1 MIDKLFFDA
10 LGVNIKVD
18 DDDYF
23 LQLKEFAK
31 ELTVYLNVAP
41 SREGKSH
48 NSYLNSYIW
57 ETEQY
62 TLFLNHTGYTKGM
75 GMFLEVKGYSG
86 CKLIAQ
92 FFNQLQ
98 IWKWSVTRADVALDF
113 RGKTIFGKLKDRMI
127 CYAKVKGI
135 DHLNTQGDWI
145 NCVRGRTLYVG
156 SKKSEIQ
163 FRLYEKSEEQ
173 WQKGNAAYP
182 ADMVRLEVQI
192 RPTKRQRTVIKEL
205 TPTAVL
211 AINRNVS
218 GLYGEL
224 VSTAIDP
231 VSVPKQPE
239 KSDIERLNYAV
250 DQYYSIIDR
259 IRADIGIRGLA
270 VLLLKRL
277 ALRDKLSKK

>member
-10 LGVNIKVD
+10 LGVNIKMD

-23 LQLKEFAK
+23 SQLKEFAK
-31 ELTVYLNVAP
+31 ELTFYLNIAP
-41 SREGKSH
+41 VREGKSH
-48 NSYLNSYIW
+48 NSYLNSFVW
-57 ETEQY
+57 ETDHY

-75 GMFLEVKGYSG
+75 GAFLEVKGYSG

-92 FFNQLQ
+92 FFNQLKV
-98 IWKWSVTRADVALDF
+98 WKWSVTRADVALDF
-113 RGKTIFGKLKDRMI
+113 KGKTIFDKLKDKMI
-127 CYAKVKGI
+127 SYAKVKGI
-135 DHLNTQGDWI
+135 DHLNTHGDWI
-145 NCVRGRTLYVG
+145 NCVKGRTLYVG

-173 WQKGNAAYP
+173 WEKGNLAYP
-182 ADMVRLEVQI
+182 ADMVRLEVQM
-192 RPTKRQRTVIKEL
+192 RPTKRQRIVIKEL

-224 VSTAIDP
+224 VSTAIEP
-231 VSVPKQPE
+231 ISVPKQPD
-239 KSDIERLNYAV
+239 KTDIEKLNYAI
-250 DQYYSIIDR
+250 DQYYNIIDR
-259 IRADIGIRGLA
+259 IRADIGMKGLA

-277 ALRDKLSKK
+277 VLRDKLAKK